1 MTESAMTRFC
11 NERLAHSLSH
21 GGLLPPSTTRNSD
34 RFWAS
39 DARCASCLENA
50 SQVVEYERVND
61 VASEIERE
69 QRQARHEATGISARN
84 DEPGQLSTVD
94 EARPRMGTSSRRYYH
109 GEPSHRRSGPSI
121 GPNS

>member
-1 MTESAMTRFC
+1 MTESAMIRFC

-69 QRQARHEATGISARN
+69 QRQARHEATGFSARN

-94 EARPRMGTSSRRYYH
+94 EARPRMGT
-109 GEPSHRRSGPSI
+109 
-121 GPNS
+121 

>member
-11 NERLAHSLSH
+11 NELLAHSLSH

-50 SQVVEYERVND
+50 TSQVAEYERVND

-69 QRQARHEATGISARN
+69 QRQARHGATGFLAR
-84 DEPGQLSTVD
+84 DAKPGQLSSVA
-94 EARPRMGTSSRRYYH
+94 EARPIDLIEAAQSAKQL
-109 GEPSHRRSGPSI
+109 HRETIFS
-121 GPNS
+121 